1 MRFAI
6 CEDIE
11 YQLGRKVA
19 VTARKKFFGLGF
31 KDVANSLK
39 QRLPTY
45 TNFCRTNLIYKIK
58 PRTP

>member
-19 VTARKKFFGLGF
+19 VTAREKFFGLGF
-31 KDVANSLK
+31 KDVANTLK
-39 QRLPTY
+39 QRFLTS
-45 TNFCRTNLIYKIK
+45 TNF
-58 PRTP
+58 